1 MTREITI
8 LTPESVELKFELA
21 GLGSRF
27 LAILIDSLVQAGALV
42 VISLAMVGVGN
53 ITDIGI
59 ARIIPGSWLFALLIL
74 LLFSTWTGYFLFFEV
89 TRNGQT
95 PGKKLLGIRVIRDT
109 GHPVDF
115 RSGLLRNVMRAVDAL
130 PTMYGV
136 GIISMFLSPQYR
148 RLGDY
153 AAGTLVVKVRKHE
166 QSQNPSASKRNP
178 ESYAS
183 LANVGT
189 AAYLLPDEL
198 LARLDLITREDYRAI
213 RHFLDRQHELE
224 SSVVERLAR
233 RLAEPFAER
242 LGAQGEFLTDPVD
255 FLSRLAAEW
264 ERRMIR

>member
-27 LAILIDSLVQAGALV
+27 LAVLIDSILQAGALIA
-42 VISLAMVGVGN
+42 ISLAFVGLSH
-53 ITDIGI
+53 ITDIGH
-59 ARIIPGSWLFALLIL
+59 IPDSWLFALLIL

-109 GHPVDF
+109 GHPLDF

-130 PTMYGV
+130 PTMYGI

-153 AAGTLVVKVRKHE
+153 AAGTLVVKVPRHE
-166 QSQNPSASKRNP
+166 QSQYSPFSKRTP
-178 ESYAS
+178 ESDTS
-183 LANVGT
+183 LCNVGAT
-189 AAYLLPDEL
+189 AYLLPDEL
-198 LARLDLITREDYRAI
+198 LARLHLITREDYRAI

-224 SSVVERLAR
+224 QSVAARLAH

-255 FLSRLAAEW
+255 FLNRLAAEW